1 MGNRRQFLSELGL
14 VSAGMILGLT
24 ACKEKFKP
32 ALVGA
37 NDKINVALVG
47 CSGRGIHQIWRGMK
61 HLHEFRMVALCDV
74 IQDRMDS
81 AATIMP
87 PDIIKYLDYRELV
100 LNPDI
105 DLVIVATPLKW
116 HFEISKASIL
126 AGKHVVCEK
135 SMTQTIEQAVE
146 LEQLAFNHDKAFK
159 VSYEVH
165 NNPAYQ
171 SAKKLVQ
178 NGVLGDIIHVDCT
191 WNRRSSWRKE
201 IKNGDQVIHFP
212 TGEVSTRERMLNWR
226 MSMEYGGGLMGELIC
241 HPLEAA
247 EWILEPGPIQ
257 IATGLGNIGYWK
269 DGRSSFDNIHANLEY
284 NNNLIIS
291 CNSILSNALE
301 DYTLSIYGRNATIK
315 LGLSTGKLIPEAV
328 RDESL
333 TAEVDAIT
341 GASYHLIKRSENR
354 NLRLSSDDKV
364 RNYYKQFVDGYW
376 LDTLMGYVNL
386 AADIKAGK
394 RVNTATT
401 GKYNSI
407 ACIMA
412 NKAMHEN
419 EIQYW
424 KPEYG
429 S

>member
-1 MGNRRQFLSELGL
+1 MSNRRQFLAELGL
-14 VSAGMILGLT
+14 VSGGLILGLS
-24 ACKEKFKP
+24 ACKEKYKP
-32 ALVGA
+32 VMVGA

-47 CSGRGIHQIWRGMK
+47 CSARGIHQIWRGMK
-61 HLHEFRMVALCDV
+61 HLHEFQMVALCDV

-87 PDIIKYLDYRELV
+87 PNIKKYRDYRELV
-100 LNPDI
+100 LNPEI
-105 DLVIVATPLKW
+105 DLVIVATPQKW
-116 HFEISKASIL
+116 HFEISKAAIL

-146 LEQLAFNHDKAFK
+146 LEQLALKYDKTFK

-171 SAKKLVQ
+171 SAKDLVQ
-178 NGVLGDIIHVDCT
+178 KGVLGEIIHVDCT

-201 IKNGDQVIHFP
+201 IKRGDELINFP

-226 MSMEYGGGLMGELIC
+226 MSMEYGGGLMGEILC

-247 EWILEPGPIQ
+247 EWILEPGHIQ
-257 IATGLGNIGYWK
+257 SATGVGNIGFWK
-269 DGRSSFDNIHANLEY
+269 DGRSSYDNIHANLHY
-284 NNNLIIS
+284 DDNLIIA

-301 DYTLSIYGRNATIK
+301 DYTLSIYGRNASIK

-328 RDESL
+328 KDESL
-333 TAEVDAIT
+333 NAEVDAIT
-341 GASYHLIKRSENR
+341 GASYKLVKKSEDRVLRSA
-354 NLRLSSDDKV
+354 DDDEV

-376 LDTLMGYVNL
+376 LDTLMGYKNL
-386 AADIKAGK
+386 AADMKAGK

-401 GKYNSI
+401 GKYNAI

-419 EIQYW
+419 VIQYW